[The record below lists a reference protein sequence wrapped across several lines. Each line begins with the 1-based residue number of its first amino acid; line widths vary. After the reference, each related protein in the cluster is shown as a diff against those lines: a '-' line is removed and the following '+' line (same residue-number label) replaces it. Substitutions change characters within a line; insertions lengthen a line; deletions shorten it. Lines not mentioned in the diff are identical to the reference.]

1 MNPAR
6 AAVILFGIALAAVGG
21 VVAYRAAFVEPPTA
35 VVISEEGVR
44 ETPSAPRVGG
54 GAALLVVGAALAAYA
69 ARRR

>member
-1 MNPAR
+1 MNLAR
-6 AAVILFGIALAAVGG
+6 AAIILVGIVLAALGG

-44 ETPSAPRVGG
+44 ETPSAPRVVGG
-54 GAALLVVGAALAAYA
+54 VSLLLVGAALAAYA